1 MMKTI
6 ASFTINHDLLDVGMY
21 TSRVDG
27 DVVTYDVRM
36 KKPNAGEYLEDS
48 GLHTFEHLFATFARN
63 SEYSDSVVYVGPM
76 GCRTGFYFLVRDS
89 ISPEKAINIVYDAFC
104 FIADFEG
111 TIPGSERKEC
121 GNYVAHDLVAAKK
134 YAKDMLPILR
144 DWTVEKLIY
153 PR

>member
-1 MMKTI
+1 MERI
-6 ASFTINHDLLDVGMY
+6 ASFQVNHDTLEPGVY
-21 TSRVDG
+21 VSRIDG
-27 DVVTYDVRM
+27 DITTYDMRFI
-36 KKPNAGEYLEDS
+36 KPNTPPFLPNPVM
-48 GLHTFEHLFATFARN
+48 HTIEHLFATYSRN
-63 SEYSDSVVYVGPM
+63 SKYADKVIYFGPM

-144 DWTVEKLIY
+144 DWTVEKLVY

>member
-1 MMKTI
+1 MKII

-27 DVVTYDVRM
+27 DVVTYDIRM
-36 KKPNAGEYLEDS
+36 KKPNAGEYLDDN

-63 SEYSDSVVYVGPM
+63 SEYSDRVVYVGPM

-89 ISPEKAINIVYDAFC
+89 ISPQQAIKIVYDAFC

-111 TIPGSERKEC
+111 TIPGGKRKEC
-121 GNYVAHDLVAAKK
+121 GNYTAHDLVAAKK

-144 DWTVEKLIY
+144 DWTAEKLVY

>member
-1 MMKTI
+1 MKTI

-36 KKPNAGEYLEDS
+36 KKPNAGDYLEDS

-144 DWTVEKLIY
+144 DWTVEKLVY

>member
-1 MMKTI
+1 MKTI
-6 ASFTINHDLLDVGMY
+6 ASFTINHDLLDIGMY

-144 DWTVEKLIY
+144 DWTVEKLVY